1 MGALLRPF
9 FRGLPVPASRQ
20 ELDPFFREVFAPL
33 QGSLDR
39 WFPAAAGSPRLNVWE
54 EGDVYFAEAEVPGLK
69 SEDLELSV
77 VGNELTIKGR
87 RDTASEEGTTFHRRE
102 RGFGEF
108 VRAIK
113 LPVEVDSA
121 QVSATLVNGVLT
133 VRLPKAEAA
142 KPRKISVAQN

>member
-1 MGALLRPF
+1 M
-9 FRGLPVPASRQ
+9 
-20 ELDPFFREVFAPL
+20 
-33 QGSLDR
+33 
-39 WFPAAAGSPRLNVWE
+39 
-54 EGDVYFAEAEVPGLK
+54 PGLK